1 MVYGQFLLHFFFHR
15 ISLVLFYFLPFFHF
29 LPGAAIRSYLLDR
42 SRVCQVFDPERN
54 YHCFYLLCAAPAE
67 EVEKYKLGKPQSYH
81 WQVMISMI
89 IDGGGGDGKSNNL
102 TGFEIELIRYVIVY
116 SLINSL

>member
-1 MVYGQFLLHFFFHR
+1 MFDKHGR
-15 ISLVLFYFLPFFHF
+15 IS
-29 LPGAAIRSYLLDR
+29 GAAIRSYLLDR